1 MKHSIL
7 LVDDEP
13 GVISSIKRSL
23 LDEGYEIYSANSGVE
38 GLTVLK
44 EHDIT
49 LVISD
54 EKMPGMSG
62 SEFLSVVKKLFPDTI
77 RIMLTGHASLQ
88 AAMNAVNNGEIYRF
102 FSKPWNEIEIKLAIR
117 SAIEKYEL
125 EAENRELLK
134 TVTFQSGELRQIEKL
149 YPGITSMKRDTE
161 GNLIIP
167 ESSDT
172 DEELSDIVAQLES
185 DLKIKSPVQ

>member
-1 MKHSIL
+1 MEHSIL

-62 SEFLSVVKKLFPDTI
+62 SEFLSAVKKLFPDTI

-134 TVTFQSGELRQIEKL
+134 TVARQSGEIKEIEKL

>member
-38 GLTVLK
+38 GLTALK
-44 EHDIT
+44 DHDIT
-49 LVISD
+49 IVISD

-62 SEFLSVVKKLFPDTI
+62 SEFLSAVKKLFPDTI

-134 TVTFQSGELRQIEKL
+134 TVTLQSGELRQIEKL

-167 ESSDT
+167 ELSDS
-172 DEELSDIVAQLES
+172 DEDMSDIVAQLES
-185 DLKIKSPVQ
+185 ALKIKSPVQ